1 MKWVKRCVRKVSLV
15 YKVIRKA
22 MGETIGHLKFFLDF
36 IFMFVYADTFFC
48 FVCSI
53 FYKMIKDFL
62 VYFIVISKIVLVLP
76 SSFFNW
82 QVILALCSPWTII
95 LEYGSASKK
104 TYSSSIRFIIIR
116 SCKPRKLTIECCSK
130 DMACQQLI

>member
-22 MGETIGHLKFFLDF
+22 MSETIDHLKFFLDF

-76 SSFFNW
+76 SSFFN
-82 QVILALCSPWTII
+82 
-95 LEYGSASKK
+95 
-104 TYSSSIRFIIIR
+104 
-116 SCKPRKLTIECCSK
+116 
-130 DMACQQLI
+130 